1 MKKWFFIAILS
12 GGLYFYATQTSTGK
26 NRWERL
32 SGWFS
37 QSTEKL
43 TASEEAIYKV
53 QNPDGT
59 WTFSNEK
66 PQSGTTAIKQKY
78 RTDTNVMPS
87 VTGKKPEE
95 QTRR

>member
-12 GGLYFYATQTSTGK
+12 GGLYFYATETRTGK
-26 NRWERL
+26 NQWERL
-32 SGWFS
+32 CGWFS

-43 TASEEAIYKV
+43 TASEATIYKI

-66 PQSGTTAIKQKY
+66 PQTGTTAIKQNY
-78 RTDTNVMPS
+78 RTDTNVMPPVS
-87 VTGKKPEE
+87 SEKPEG